1 MSSGLQPAEPSLLE
15 KGFSPGHSA
24 TPTTFHNISFRIQT
38 GETPMNTPKKSG
50 FGIDDWWPILV
61 IAFGLTFISILAF
74 FHPHH

>member
-1 MSSGLQPAEPSLLE
+1 
-15 KGFSPGHSA
+15 
-24 TPTTFHNISFRIQT
+24 
-38 GETPMNTPKKSG
+38 MNTPKKSG